1 PAASSRFRR
10 PPAVQGAAGRARW
23 GPEGASRLPTA
34 LPRSSAAPGGAPG
47 TPADTPKPEV
57 SACAPP
63 AVGFR
68 VRLASAAALRL
79 RVDFGDRLGAEIRL
93 RNVTRAAA
101 VTAFHQYGREGIY
114 ALRAAVC
121 GHQGPEVELGP
132 YYVAAGHRAVSVLMN
147 SSSVHQDEVLVFSDS
162 HPGQKSPVVMHC
174 LPRVASYNV
183 SFLSRAQAGCS
194 QARPSVTVRYQMQP
208 VSVYTNGTVFATDT
222 DIIFVAVTKETTAL
236 EFTWHFGDGPPVR
249 TTSRSI
255 RRRLAV
261 PQWYRVTVTAAS
273 GMARV
278 VSPPH
283 VLKVQR
289 RVEASRL
296 VSAPTALVSS
306 SVAFECRVSFGTDV
320 AFRWDFGDG
329 TVSPGSGSASHI
341 YSREG
346 EFTVRVLAFND
357 VSSAALR
364 TQLFVVRQPCQPPP
378 VKNMGPEKVQ
388 VRRSQPLRL
397 GVTFEA
403 AVLCNI
409 SRGLSYTW
417 RLTDAEGSPV
427 ALPAAVDVHRQ
438 TLVLPGYTLDSG
450 NYTATAKVQIRGS
463 VVHSNYSLGVEV
475 RARAPVAVISEGTH
489 LFVPRAAGAP
499 VTLRGTQSYD
509 PDHPGAALSYHWT
522 CAAARAPGRPCFD
535 GAAPRQPDPRSPTW
549 SFAAERLSRC
559 CDQFLVTLTVASGG
573 RSSSEARVFLSTR
586 DDPAFRL
593 LRIAWLGFEDI
604 SVSWNQALSL
614 RAVCE
619 ACGEAQGLS
628 YSWELFRAN
637 ATEDSGSQ
645 VPFCSTSQLLGTMA
659 LTATGKTPE
668 SDLPAARPG
677 EAQDVG
683 TPTPSPQEAPPA
695 ALHWPVFGVPGSTS
709 MQPTVGGHGTP
720 TAGDSAALGKPLE
733 GSPRG
738 PEPATKSP
746 SVQSQPPPSS
756 SPALDDFEAYYSDI
770 QEAEPARGRQPGN
783 SARLPGSGPS
793 AEADAAQGGPGE
805 GDSLL
810 GPFVSAD
817 GAPPVLT
824 IDWPKA
830 PVRREVFQG
839 YTAAGI
845 TKPTVTVQPYSLRS
859 GETYV
864 LQASVAAESGLQ
876 GRAQLYVSVRPAP
889 QDTTCQLQPHRGR
902 EALTVFSIFC
912 MSGTPDFHYE
922 FSYRIGN
929 TSRHTLYRGRDT
941 QYYFALPAGD
951 PLDNYKVVVSTEIAD
966 GQGSRV
972 QPCSVEVTVL
982 PRYHGNS
989 CPSEDLYSSSLRNLS
1004 TLQLMGSDMEIR
1016 NYVAMLTWILSRL
1029 AKDNTTT
1036 ACDRWSLIQDK
1047 LISAVCTLA
1056 IADQD
1061 ERIDSA
1067 LTLRNLVSLP
1077 IKLRFPTAA
1086 RILRFA
1092 RALLRDQAQLP
1103 GRFVGD
1109 GGLGL
1114 ELILLVCRVW
1124 EAAEPGKLGHEDFV
1138 QEEGMKV
1145 ISEALLGAL
1154 SLSPEQQLS
1163 VSTGQ
1168 MEFRILL
1175 QHGPRSSVQS
1185 LGPVLVHLPGDLA
1198 RLVPAGEETQS
1209 LCYISQ
1215 LTLFRKSP
1223 YPWGQAAGQ
1232 VEDVVDLALFSCPRR
1247 SPVGRRRL
1255 ETPMTVEFGGEHSRR
1270 QGNQTGEG
1278 PFSLLRGRVN
1288 VHRFSGLSPHPRES
1302 LQIHIEFA
1310 EPETRAFPV
1319 LLLLSFSRRPSPADF
1334 LVRQTHFW
1342 DTRSMQVYTPA
1353 AAGPGASVGYL
1364 SLLDANYD
1372 RSPPG
1377 ERFAEAVNYTVRFQ
1391 RIRCLFWDRGEWKL
1405 GSFPPRA
1412 GTSPDRVNCSYD
1424 RLAPFAILRR
1434 TLNASFEAS
1443 DVSQLHGHPR
1453 NLLPSLCVVV
1463 FAILGALAVMHS
1475 RLVERHAEKRAG
1487 CIFPQGATPPG
1498 HQPYAVVVD
1507 TSFWSPAR
1515 FTSRVFIVL
1524 CGENGLSETKELCCP
1539 ERTLFERNSRH
1550 TFILST
1556 PAWLGPLQHVRLWHD
1571 SSGPAPSWRLS
1582 RVAVKDL
1589 RSGQAWLFPA
1599 RCWLAAGR
1607 GDGRVE
1613 RELPC
1618 LHHGLGFRKLFYA
1631 KFAESLESGHTWLS
1645 LCTPPG
1651 SHGPPRTQRLAL
1663 CLCLLCVHACL
1674 TALATARGR
1683 GQLPLDVGPTDLT
1696 LGALGLGL
1704 LCALAASLAAQ
1715 LLSLLLRHSKEA
1727 ERRPAEPLGP
1737 GRKTRMEAPGGPNS
1751 RGRMPAVQV
1760 PSKQPAAATVSGR
1773 GTACPALGLETSSV
1787 GSGSR
1792 HCPLGSQG
1800 PSAGCEGLAVP
1811 GSRAGPPRP
1820 STAAW
1825 TACGLVSLACGLGT
1839 GFLGYGFLP
1848 AQCAR
1853 WLLLLSLS
1861 VVFCAFVTQPLLI
1874 CCSALGFAWRSRG
1887 DSQCFAESLHEAT
1900 GSLPGSGREECAGPH
1915 IPAPPGSREAGLA
1928 EVLAARQRERHLRRA
1943 QPPSRAQ
1950 LRATRERMRRERHAQ
1965 AALRDIALHVLALL
1979 LLLWMTHGTFSADAH
1994 SLSRAIRK
2002 EFVSNARYLPG
2013 GLGRAGDR
2021 STRTLSSLLEG
2032 LCAGG
2037 PCEAGA
2043 LGAQPGAL
2051 EGKCYLLGAAVI
2063 KRPKASTS
2071 SLPKLPWLFPAL
2083 LEDALPLWSS
2093 EDQNVTRG
2101 GPGGC
2106 GVRRDARGPSPG
2118 QTRCEASAVLTALT
2132 ASGWMDGSAG
2142 AVSVHLALYN
2152 PATQLFASVTL
2163 SVDAPPNGQPLPSAW
2178 VESFRVF
2185 GGGSASWY
2193 HRALPELAFL
2203 VLSLVHLSLQL
2214 SEMAEG
2220 GTPRYW
2226 RKPRNW
2232 LELPAVGVAFAYYVA
2247 NGLLAGLAGDVADQ
2261 VRQGPCRPSLDLR
2274 PMALQS
2280 QRVRWLRGLLFF
2292 LWTLKCVS
2300 LPGLLG
2306 VAMPCCSR
2314 VWVRDSAPSISAPVL
2329 VGALLLAAYVHLRHL
2344 LCAAWVLPPHT
2355 SAHPDPRLLP
2365 LGFPRRS
2372 QGYLFPALSTS
2383 RCGAK
2388 AEHLGA
2394 LATVVAMLCLG
2405 VLRVSLLTCFQ
2416 KREPCHGKSPVKLE
2430 VVATFAWRKML
2441 AFLGLEEPE
2450 LEEAEAPMD
2459 HSHHLDEFSSLLD
2472 ELLLKIN
2479 ALSDGLELPAVE
2491 GPRAT
2496 ASRAGGSPEACI
2508 SGYKAP
2514 RQEKDSNQKCVS
2526 QQDLFPDTRKT
2537 ALFLP

>member
-1 PAASSRFRR
+1 
-10 PPAVQGAAGRARW
+10 
-23 GPEGASRLPTA
+23 
-34 LPRSSAAPGGAPG
+34 
-47 TPADTPKPEV
+47 
-57 SACAPP
+57 
-63 AVGFR
+63 
-68 VRLASAAALRL
+68 
-79 RVDFGDRLGAEIRL
+79 
-93 RNVTRAAA
+93 
-101 VTAFHQYGREGIY
+101 
-114 ALRAAVC
+114 
-121 GHQGPEVELGP
+121 
-132 YYVAAGHRAVSVLMN
+132 
-147 SSSVHQDEVLVFSDS
+147 
-162 HPGQKSPVVMHC
+162 
-174 LPRVASYNV
+174 
-183 SFLSRAQAGCS
+183 
-194 QARPSVTVRYQMQP
+194 
-208 VSVYTNGTVFATDT
+208 
-222 DIIFVAVTKETTAL
+222 
-236 EFTWHFGDGPPVR
+236 
-249 TTSRSI
+249 
-255 RRRLAV
+255 
-261 PQWYRVTVTAAS
+261 
-273 GMARV
+273 
-278 VSPPH
+278 
-283 VLKVQR
+283 
-289 RVEASRL
+289 
-296 VSAPTALVSS
+296 
-306 SVAFECRVSFGTDV
+306 
-320 AFRWDFGDG
+320 
-329 TVSPGSGSASHI
+329 
-341 YSREG
+341 
-346 EFTVRVLAFND
+346 
-357 VSSAALR
+357 
-364 TQLFVVRQPCQPPP
+364 
-378 VKNMGPEKVQ
+378 
-388 VRRSQPLRL
+388 
-397 GVTFEA
+397 
-403 AVLCNI
+403 
-409 SRGLSYTW
+409 
-417 RLTDAEGSPV
+417 
-427 ALPAAVDVHRQ
+427 
-438 TLVLPGYTLDSG
+438 
-450 NYTATAKVQIRGS
+450 GS

-668 SDLPAARPG
+668 SDLP
-677 EAQDVG
+677 DVG

-756 SPALDDFEAYYSDI
+756 SPALDGECTYPFLLS
-770 QEAEPARGRQPGN
+770 G
-783 SARLPGSGPS
+783 ARLPGSGPS

-864 LQASVAAESGLQ
+864 LQASVESGLQ

-989 CPSEDLYSSSLRNLS
+989 CPSEDLSSLRNLS

-1145 ISEALLGAL
+1145 ISEALL
-1154 SLSPEQQLS
+1154 LS

-1255 ETPMTVEFGGEHSRR
+1255 ETPMTVEFGGEHS
-1270 QGNQTGEG
+1270 EG

-1715 LLSLLLRHSKEA
+1715 LLSLLLRHSKVLGPMRGPA
-1727 ERRPAEPLGP
+1727 PRQRLHPGHRLSNQPAGPRPA
-1737 GRKTRMEAPGGPNS
+1737 KGGTTCS
-1751 RGRMPAVQV
+1751 LTHVCL
-1760 PSKQPAAATVSGR
+1760 S
-1773 GTACPALGLETSSV
+1773 
-1787 GSGSR
+1787 
-1792 HCPLGSQG
+1792 HCPTG

-1915 IPAPPGSREAGLA
+1915 IPAPPGSREPGVAG
-1928 EVLAARQRERHLRRA
+1928 VLAARQRERHLRRA

-1965 AALRDIALHVLALL
+1965 AALRWVDIALHVLALL

-2002 EFVSNARYLPG
+2002 EFVRKRKSSCPHATG
-2013 GLGRAGDR
+2013 GVTSA
-2021 STRTLSSLLEG
+2021 
-2032 LCAGG
+2032 A
-2037 PCEAGA
+2037 PPA
-2043 LGAQPGAL
+2043 LFSQPGAL

-2118 QTRCEASAVLTALT
+2118 QTRSVCEASAVLTALT

-2274 PMALQS
+2274 PMVS
-2280 QRVRWLRGLLFF
+2280 WGPRVRWLRGLLFF

-2314 VWVRDSAPSISAPVL
+2314 VWLFSLLQL

-2405 VLRVSLLTCFQ
+2405 VVGLRVSLLTCFQ

-2514 RQEKDSNQKCVS
+2514 R
-2526 QQDLFPDTRKT
+2526 
-2537 ALFLP
+2537 